1 MTDFYPQI
9 TVTSTPEPPR
19 EETTPKQAQITPH
32 PPNRVDVILAL
43 MDEVERLKQI
53 REDVVTGQRQADN
66 ILKAEMYITQL
77 GLSAYKIILDGL
89 KEAAKIQLI
98 QNNQTTNEVNVKVD
112 VKPMLA
118 EYEQLFTATTR
129 TKTEHICTDNTTKQ
143 VHPTQANSEASPI
156 PVTG

>member
-1 MTDFYPQI
+1 MSDFYPTI
-9 TVTSTPEPPR
+9 TAEANL
-19 EETTPKQAQITPH
+19 KQAPTNPH
-32 PPNRVDVILAL
+32 PPTKTPDKIDIILSL

-89 KEAAKIQLI
+89 KEAAKIQI
-98 QNNQTTNEVNVKVD
+98 NTQNNIEANVKVD

-118 EYEQLFTATTR
+118 EYEQLIAESAGVKAKSVSANSLTQ
-129 TKTEHICTDNTTKQ
+129 Q
-143 VHPTQANSEASPI
+143 VHPAQANGQTSP
-156 PVTG
+156 VLTVRQ

>member
-1 MTDFYPQI
+1 MTLEMADFYPTI
-9 TVTSTPEPPR
+9 NATVEKKPAE
-19 EETTPKQAQITPH
+19 KAQNTPH
-32 PPNRVDVILAL
+32 PPNRIDVILAL

-77 GLSAYKIILDGL
+77 GLSAYKIVLDGL

-98 QNNQTTNEVNVKVD
+98 QNNQTNIEANVKVD

-118 EYEQLFTATTR
+118 EYEQLIAESTGIKAKVVSANSITQ
-129 TKTEHICTDNTTKQ
+129 Q
-143 VHPTQANSEASPI
+143 VYPSQANKEASPI
-156 PVTG
+156 PITR

>member
-1 MTDFYPQI
+1 MISLEEALFPVI
-9 TVTSTPEPPR
+9 TATPEPKT
-19 EETTPKQAQITPH
+19 ETAPKQTPTAPH
-32 PPNRVDVILAL
+32 PPNRVDVILAV

-77 GLSAYKIILDGL
+77 GLSAYKIVLDGL

-98 QNNQTTNEVNVKVD
+98 QNNQTNIEANVKVD

-118 EYEQLFTATTR
+118 EYEQLFKASR
-129 TKTEHICTDNTTKQ
+129 TEKEHLCTNNTVEQ
-143 VHPTQANSEASPI
+143 VH
-156 PVTG
+156 